1 MSQKLKVTSAVE
13 DEAQSYW
20 RATAVPFEPPPAELP
35 QQADVV
41 VVGAGFT
48 GTSAAR
54 VLAERGAAVAVL
66 DAQSIGWGASTR
78 NGGMMIVGLKQ
89 GPEVL
94 LKLYGAELGRR
105 MFEASL
111 EANRYV
117 EELITRENLDCEYR
131 RHGHFTAA
139 FKSRDYDAL
148 EREAEFLESH
158 FAHTTKL
165 VPRKSI
171 AGELDSPLYH
181 GGVVDESS
189 AGLHPAKYLAGLAR
203 LASRAGA
210 SLHPYTAVLTVE
222 HAARGFS
229 VRTSRGQ
236 IRARDVLIATNGYT
250 GDTFADF
257 QRRVI
262 PMGSYIVVTERLDPA
277 LAERIIPKGRMII
290 DTKHVLYYCRRT
302 ADDRLLF
309 GGRASFAP
317 TTVGRSHEILRG
329 AIAKVYPE
337 LTGVRIEYAWKG
349 NVAFTF
355 DLLPHLGRHSDGTH
369 YAMGFCGH
377 GVAMGSY
384 LGARIGAMIAS
395 DEAPAPP
402 FASLPFETRFFYRG
416 KPWFLP
422 LVGWWYRL
430 LDAL

>member
-1 MSQKLKVTSAVE
+1 ME

-20 RATAVPFEPPPAELP
+20 RATAKPFEPPPAELP
-35 QQADVV
+35 SRTDVV

-48 GTSAAR
+48 GVSAAR
-54 VLAERGAAVAVL
+54 VLAGRGASVAVL
-66 DAQSIGWGASTR
+66 DAQSLGWGASTR
-78 NGGMMIVGLKQ
+78 NGGMMIVGLKH

-94 LKLYGAELGRR
+94 VKQYGEELGRR
-105 MFEASL
+105 LFETSID
-111 EANRYV
+111 ANRYV
-117 EELITRENLDCEYR
+117 EELITREGLDCEYR
-131 RHGHFTAA
+131 RYGHFTAS
-139 FKSRDYDAL
+139 FKPRDHGSL
-148 EREAEFLESH
+148 EREAEFLEH
-158 FAHTTKL
+158 RFGHTTRL
-165 VPRKSI
+165 VAPGAMSE
-171 AGELDSPLYH
+171 ELDSPLYH

-189 AGLHPAKYLAGLAR
+189 AGLHPAKYFGGIAR

-210 SLHPYTAVLTVE
+210 TLHAYTAVTAIERVE
-222 HAARGFS
+222 GGFS
-229 VRTSRGQ
+229 VRTVRGE

-250 GDTFADF
+250 GDAFPEF

-277 LAERIIPKGRMII
+277 VAQRVIPKGRMII
-290 DTKHVLYYCRRT
+290 DTKHVLYYFRRT

-317 TTVGRSHEILRG
+317 TSVERSREILTH
-329 AIAKVYPE
+329 AITKVYPQ
-337 LTGVRIEYAWKG
+337 LKGVRIEYAWKG

-355 DLLPHLGRHSDGTH
+355 DLLPHLGRHNNGMH

-402 FASLPFETRFFYRG
+402 FASIPFETRFFYRG
-416 KPWFLP
+416 RPWFLP
-422 LVGWWYRL
+422 FVGWWYRI